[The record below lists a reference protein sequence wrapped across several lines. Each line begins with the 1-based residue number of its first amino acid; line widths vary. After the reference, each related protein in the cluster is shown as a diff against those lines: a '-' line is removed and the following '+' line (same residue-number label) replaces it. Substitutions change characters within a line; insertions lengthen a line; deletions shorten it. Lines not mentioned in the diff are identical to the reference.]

1 MNLFNK
7 KYHIQVHMR
16 KLPLEKKKKN
26 VGCKRGSMETKI
38 ESGFQFRGG
47 QSMNENFFFLM
58 TWWFIKL
65 KSMVDKKLH
74 FIT

>member
-1 MNLFNK
+1 MNLFNQ
-7 KYHIQVHMR
+7 KYHIQVCMR
-16 KLPLEKKKKN
+16 KLPLEKKKK
-26 VGCKRGSMETKI
+26 KRGVQK
-38 ESGFQFRGG
+38 GFYGNKDRIWISIQGV
-47 QSMNENFFFLM
+47 QSMNEIFFFLM

>member
-1 MNLFNK
+1 MNLFKK

-47 QSMNENFFFLM
+47 QSMNEIFFF
-58 TWWFIKL
+58 
-65 KSMVDKKLH
+65 
-74 FIT
+74 

>member
-26 VGCKRGSMETKI
+26 VGCKRGSMEIGI
-38 ESGFQFRGG
+38 EFGFQFRGA
-47 QSMNENFFFLM
+47 
-58 TWWFIKL
+58 KA
-65 KSMVDKKLH
+65 
-74 FIT
+74 